1 MTSRIHREVITPT
14 GTAGRRRHQPAPGGA
29 RSELRRCDRRSPSSR
44 SPFLVRPLRSI
55 TRPRGHL
62 FREPYSVTGTLPS
75 VSACCPEGGHCARR
89 QYPGKGKARTGS
101 LGWLVT
107 NAVTTR
113 TVPTLLTVRSVANW
127 YPFSAVNWHWREN
140 ATSST
145 LTAAT
150 CQVRNVNSVVT
161 PSKGRGNA
169 NIVGELEDYSLAVYP
184 MTNPV
189 SGRRCSPKPAKLTH
203 TDPHSSGPPLIASH
217 QRIHQGLKG
226 NRDHL
231 PEYAARAVFK
241 S

>member
-1 MTSRIHREVITPT
+1 MNLKDPPRGDHSHGHRGSKKTSTRS
-14 GTAGRRRHQPAPGGA
+14 GRA

-55 TRPRGHL
+55 TVRVVTSSASLTHPT
-62 FREPYSVTGTLPS
+62 VTGTLPS
-75 VSACCPEGGHCARR
+75 VSACCPEGGHCARW
-89 QYPGKGKARTGS
+89 QYPGKGKARTGP

-127 YPFSAVNWHWREN
+127 YPFSAVNWHWREK

-169 NIVGELEDYSLAVYP
+169 NIVGEA
-184 MTNPV
+184 
-189 SGRRCSPKPAKLTH
+189 
-203 TDPHSSGPPLIASH
+203 
-217 QRIHQGLKG
+217 
-226 NRDHL
+226 
-231 PEYAARAVFK
+231 
-241 S
+241 